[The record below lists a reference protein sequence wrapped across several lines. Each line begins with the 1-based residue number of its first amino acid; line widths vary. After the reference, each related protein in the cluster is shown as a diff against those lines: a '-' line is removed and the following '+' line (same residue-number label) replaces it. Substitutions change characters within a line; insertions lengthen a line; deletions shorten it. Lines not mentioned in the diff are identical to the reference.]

1 MRSFY
6 SKEKHCL
13 LEKLCAL
20 ENPILVQQGY
30 LKRLTRPPNAVIYPM
45 MLI

>member
-13 LEKLCAL
+13 PEKSWAL
-20 ENPILVQQGY
+20 ENPTLVQWGWKVRVNFRTSY
-30 LKRLTRPPNAVIYPM
+30 LRLRGR
-45 MLI
+45 L